1 MRAEARASRLSNFK
15 PHIIDGPAAMGFEI
29 GNLELSR
36 LA

>member
-1 MRAEARASRLSNFK
+1 MRAEARASRLASFELYT
-15 PHIIDGPAAMGFEI
+15 IDGPAAMGFEI